1 MSENNGS
8 HRSPN
13 FVLGQIVG
21 TPGALELLEQHG
33 MSPAQLLS
41 RHAACDWGDLCAED
55 KQLNDEALS
64 DGSRIL
70 SSYELDDAKLWI
82 ITEAAD
88 DCGHRAATT
97 LLLPDEY

>member
-1 MSENNGS
+1 MSERNGN
-8 HRSPN
+8 HRNPK
-13 FVLGQIVG
+13 FALGQVVG

-41 RHAACDWGDLCAED
+41 RHVACDWGDLCIED

-70 SSYELDDAKLWI
+70 SSYKLGNDKLWI
-82 ITEAAD
+82 ITEAAN
-88 DCGHRAATT
+88 DCGQRAATT
-97 LLLPDEY
+97 LLISTEY